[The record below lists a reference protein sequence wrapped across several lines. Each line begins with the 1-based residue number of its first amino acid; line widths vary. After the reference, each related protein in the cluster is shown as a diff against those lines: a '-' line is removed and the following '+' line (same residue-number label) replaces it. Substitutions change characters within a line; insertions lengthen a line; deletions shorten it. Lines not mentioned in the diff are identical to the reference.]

1 MSKILFDIIFTFLSD
16 ILFRKYADKNISF
29 TKFFKICTLERLDS
43 FYSIQK
49 VHINKYDTKNV
60 FIR

>member
-29 TKFFKICTLERLDS
+29 TNSLQFALWKGQIQ

-49 VHINKYDTKNV
+49 VHINKYDTKNI